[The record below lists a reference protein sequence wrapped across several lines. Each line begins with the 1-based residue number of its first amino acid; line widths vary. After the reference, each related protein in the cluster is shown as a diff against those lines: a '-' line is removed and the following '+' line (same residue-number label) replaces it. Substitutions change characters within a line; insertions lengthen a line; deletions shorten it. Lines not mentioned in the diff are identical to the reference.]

1 MPDSFTSDFAY
12 SIHQIMEKESINLC
26 YTGDFTPEL
35 INVLLLMAKKNIDQ
49 RGAMKKVYNIM
60 IESLENLT
68 RHAIRNNDKDYP
80 AIFVIGI
87 DQDHHYLATGN
98 KVSKTEVT
106 DLKKKLEKVNNLNK
120 SELRAWYNEI
130 LQVDE
135 LPTDEKGAGLGIID
149 MALKSGHPL
158 DYKFEEID
166 EHNDFFV
173 LKIKVTTQE

>member
-35 INVLLLMAKKNIDQ
+35 ITVLLLMAKKNIHQ

-68 RHAIRNNDKDYP
+68 RHAIKNTGKDYP

-87 DQDHHYLATGN
+87 DDEHHYLATGN
-98 KVSKTEVT
+98 KICKSEVK
-106 DLKKKLEKVNNLNK
+106 DLKSKLERVNNLDK
-120 SELRAWYNEI
+120 KALRSWYNEI
-130 LQVDE
+130 LQVED
-135 LPTDEKGAGLGIID
+135 LPTDERGAGLGIID
-149 MALKSGHPL
+149 IALKSGHPL

-166 EHNDFFV
+166 EEHDFFV
-173 LKIKVTTQE
+173 LKITVTQE